1 MNIALLQRS
10 PTYTHPSNRKKRRL
24 PGTPIHDF
32 HEVYRRRRI
41 QIVKDRIPLPR
52 WADAHPTNPK
62 PGSVGT
68 PVGQLIF
75 SKNELYCSVNMKSTP
90 DASTKVCFL
99 FAQRG
104 CLI

>member
-68 PVGQLIF
+68 PVGQTALFKAACIACVTASCGEIAIGKEELF
-75 SKNELYCSVNMKSTP
+75 S
-90 DASTKVCFL
+90 
-99 FAQRG
+99 
-104 CLI
+104 